1 MHFSLLY
8 IADFMTIT
16 LMRKFKL
23 CLIIFSDKKRYK
35 NVEI

>member
-1 MHFSLLY
+1 MHFSLSY

-16 LMRKFKL
+16 LMCKFKL
-23 CLIIFSDKKRYK
+23 RLIIFSDKKRYK